1 MVVVEF
7 IKLIA
12 WSLLIVVIAKYIL
25 VTLLRKLAE
34 SLQLGP
40 KAVGNIAGVAT
51 SVPELLT
58 VSFSALGGFLGT
70 SLYNVASSNVI
81 NLLQYSMAIMLN
93 KNGKYLK
100 NKALKIDL
108 LMVGISILIPILLIM
123 WNQEIQLGIVPI
135 FFILFA
141 IGYFVNYNTHKLY
154 LPQTIQEENRKKKN
168 KPNGVAVLIYSIALI
183 LTGTALFVVGEALN
197 ASLENLTIYFSIP
210 EFVLGIVLGFVTSL
224 PELITF
230 FEAQKHHKDHTEQG
244 VVEATNNL
252 LTSNLLNLCIIQA
265 IGIFIYTILQ

>member
-1 MVVVEF
+1 MIIEF
-7 IKLIA
+7 VKFIGL
-12 WSLLIVVIAKYIL
+12 SLLIVLIAKYIL

-34 SLQLGP
+34 SLNLGP

-70 SLYNVASSNVI
+70 SLYNIVSSNVI
-81 NLLQYSMAIMLN
+81 NFVQYSMAIILN

-108 LMVGISILIPILLIM
+108 FMVGVSILIPILLII
-123 WNQEIQLGIVPI
+123 WNKEIGMGMVPI
-135 FFILFA
+135 FFILFV
-141 IGYFVNYNTHKLY
+141 IGYFVNHNAHKVY
-154 LPQTIQEENRKKKN
+154 LPQEIEAEKIKRHTKKN
-168 KPNGVAVLIYSIALI
+168 GTKILLYSIALI
-183 LTGTALFVVGEALN
+183 LTGTALFVVGESLN
-197 ASLENLTIYFSIP
+197 GSLENLAMHFQIP
-210 EFVLGIVLGFVTSL
+210 ECILGIVLGVVTSL

-230 FEAQKHHKDHTEQG
+230 FEAQKHHKENTEHG

-265 IGIFIYTILQ
+265 IGILIYTLVK